1 MAQEDPLS
9 QALTV
14 AEDLRASVGDTIDSV
29 LSQGAAQ
36 VRRVGPKMPAAPEL
50 PGGSSSS
57 PELPEKFPELPEI
70 GELPELPSLPEAP
83 EGGRDFHH
91 GIAEGNHEE
100 SQRSSRGI
108 LVRNRLPLL
117 ALDGLLDGVG

>member
-9 QALTV
+9 QALTM

-36 VRRVGPKMPAAPEL
+36 VKRVGPKMPAAPEL
-50 PGGSSSS
+50 PGGSSS
-57 PELPEKFPELPEI
+57 PELPEKFPALPEV

-83 EGGRDFHH
+83 KTETTRTQKRTTSRTKGQVEGF
-91 GIAEGNHEE
+91 
-100 SQRSSRGI
+100 
-108 LVRNRLPLL
+108 
-117 ALDGLLDGVG
+117 

>member
-1 MAQEDPLS
+1 MADPLS

-14 AEDLRASVGDTIDSV
+14 AEDLRTSVSDTVDSV

-36 VRRVGPKMPAAPEL
+36 VKRVGPKMPAALEL

-83 EGGRDFHH
+83 KAGETSTETQKKTTKRTGSQVEGF
-91 GIAEGNHEE
+91 
-100 SQRSSRGI
+100 
-108 LVRNRLPLL
+108 
-117 ALDGLLDGVG
+117 

>member
-1 MAQEDPLS
+1 MADPLD
-9 QALTV
+9 QVLTV
-14 AEDLRASVGDTIDSV
+14 AEDLRTSVSDTVDSV

-36 VRRVGPKMPAAPEL
+36 VKRVGPKMPAAPEL

-83 EGGRDFHH
+83 KAGGSPKAESTPSPSPSPEEGV
-91 GIAEGNHEE
+91 EE
-100 SQRSSRGI
+100 RK
-108 LVRNRLPLL
+108 VEEPLH
-117 ALDGLLDGVG
+117 